1 MLVLMVAGGSA
12 IIPKSIFS
20 PVRPMTSAIAAEM
33 GEAVVG
39 SDHYYALFGIA
50 IVLFII
56 TFATN
61 LITESVK
68 RKIMREHNL

>member
-1 MLVLMVAGGSA
+1 MVAGGA
-12 IIPKSIFS
+12 AVIPKSIFS

-39 SDHYYALFGIA
+39 SEHYYALFGIA
-50 IVLFII
+50 IVLFVI
-56 TFATN
+56 TFFSN

-68 RKIMREHNL
+68 RKVMRAQNL